1 MGLKTSL
8 AACGAAFIAYQA
20 FQNRQNLSDR
30 YRIEKTRLQ
39 GIVKDKDNI
48 QDQLTIIKAELAR
61 LNTIGQETQYRVRV
75 FQKDIEPRLQ
85 IIKSRLAHLQ
95 THLSDESATNISTKL
110 SK

>member
-1 MGLKTSL
+1 MGFKTSL

-39 GIVKDKDNI
+39 GIVEDKDTI

-61 LNTIGQETQYRVRV
+61 LNNWSRNAV
-75 FQKDIEPRLQ
+75 PC
-85 IIKSRLAHLQ
+85 SRL
-95 THLSDESATNISTKL
+95 
-110 SK
+110 SKRHRTAFTDY